1 MRRGTPTFLDH
12 EIATK
17 FIDHLFTLDRFLDDN
32 ERLMDDLNGTSVT
45 PENTGSSGDATIEKP
60 ETSGTIGQR

>member
-1 MRRGTPTFLDH
+1 
-12 EIATK
+12 
-17 FIDHLFTLDRFLDDN
+17 
-32 ERLMDDLNGTSVT
+32 MDDLNGTSVT